1 MGYRLF
7 EAANMVGFLFATLL
21 LPYFTRMLSAG
32 EDVRPLAA
40 GVSRLLL
47 VGGGSV
53 AWVAAFFAPA
63 FLGLFYASFLDEA
76 APILPWLMASFA
88 VFAQGLRVQHITH
101 SSGRP

>member
-63 FLGLFYASFLDEA
+63 FLGLFYASFLNEA

-88 VFAQGLRVQHITH
+88 VFAQG
-101 SSGRP
+101 